1 MPAILERIKREHD
14 RLQRVLFFIMLK
26 GKLQNNR
33 TGMQTQVN
41 NKEAKV
47 FWFLSSPRVLIFF
60 FSQEICGDRKQAS
73 MTADS
78 TFVVKR
84 WER

>member
-41 NKEAKV
+41 KKEEKV
-47 FWFLSSPRVLIFF
+47 FWFLSSPRVLIFYL
-60 FSQEICGDRKQAS
+60 EICGDRKQAS

-84 WER
+84 WAR